1 MKLNIKLISQLV
13 SLLLI
18 CWTAHSYAES
28 SDRDK
33 PLHLV
38 SDSMTLDDSKQIST
52 FEGHVELSQGTLLIV
67 ADKIVV
73 VEDKQGYQH
82 LTATGVPASF
92 RQRTEGSDEYAEGF
106 GERIEYD
113 TRAEKVDFFKNAR
126 VKRGQDEVMGDY
138 ITYNSNTE
146 IFEARGKPTATGG
159 KPTGKDRVRAVIQ
172 PKNNKTKN
180 PNTATKQDGV
190 VIQPSPA
197 LNNPPAD
204 TSNHE

>member
-1 MKLNIKLISQLV
+1 MHLKNNIATQLV
-13 SLLLI
+13 ALLLM
-18 CWTAHSYAES
+18 CAATSVHAES
-28 SDRDK
+28 ADRDK

-38 SDSMTLDDSKQIST
+38 SDSMTIDDSKQSST
-52 FEGHVELSQGTLLIV
+52 FEGHVELTQGTLQIV
-67 ADKIVV
+67 ADKVVV

-113 TRAEKVDFFKNAR
+113 TRAQKVDFFKNAR

-146 IFEARGKPTATGG
+146 IFEARGNAMTSG
-159 KPTGKDRVRAVIQ
+159 KPAKKDRVRAVIQ
-172 PKNNKTKN
+172 PKSNKPQSTN
-180 PNTATKQDGV
+180 ATVKPDGV
-190 VIQPSPA
+190 TIQPSPT
-197 LNNPPAD
+197 LHDLPLDEPKP
-204 TSNHE
+204 

>member
-1 MKLNIKLISQLV
+1 MHLKNNFATRLV
-13 SLLLI
+13 ALLLMCI
-18 CWTAHSYAES
+18 AIFAHAES
-28 SDRDK
+28 ADRDK

-38 SDSMTLDDSKQIST
+38 SDSMTIDDSKQSST
-52 FEGHVELSQGTLLIV
+52 FEGHVELTQGTLQIV
-67 ADKIVV
+67 ADQVVV

-113 TRAEKVDFFKNAR
+113 TRSQKVDFFKNAR

-146 IFEARGKPTATGG
+146 IFEARGNAMTASG
-159 KPTGKDRVRAVIQ
+159 KPTRKERVRAVIQ
-172 PKNNKTKN
+172 PKNNKPESTN
-180 PNTATKQDGV
+180 ATAKQDGV
-190 VIQPSPA
+190 TIQPSPT
-197 LNNPPAD
+197 LHDLPLDVPKP
-204 TSNHE
+204 